1 VNHFNGLI
9 ILTIGIAAVFAVINK
24 DGAAERFRHFLSLLG
39 YMVVGSLIAV
49 WAMHFIPW

>member
-1 VNHFNGLI
+1 MNHFNGLI

-24 DGAAERFRHFLSLLG
+24 DNAGERIRYFLSLLG

-49 WAMHFIPW
+49 WVMHFIPW

>member
-1 VNHFNGLI
+1 MNHFNGLI

-24 DGAAERFRHFLSLLG
+24 YGAAERFRHFLSLLG

>member
-1 VNHFNGLI
+1 MNHFNGLI

-24 DGAAERFRHFLSLLG
+24 GGAAERFRHFLSLLG

>member
-1 VNHFNGLI
+1 MNHFNGLI

-24 DGAAERFRHFLSLLG
+24 DNASERVRSFLSLLG

-49 WAMHFIPW
+49 WVMHSIPW